1 MNDNEYEV
9 PIQRGLLK
17 PTLLI
22 TFFSTI
28 GIIVSFFTQ
37 IVLAARFGAKMEM
50 DSYLAASVVPQFIT
64 AVLLGALN
72 VTFIPIFIEY
82 ETQKSKAEAWK
93 VASIFTNLTF
103 LILLFVSFL
112 GCVFASRLISITAP
126 GFKGEAFSLTASLVR
141 VLLPSIIFGGLN
153 SLLSS
158 IYYVHHQFFRPATAP
173 VINAITILLFVIA
186 FEPLWGIKSV
196 AFGTL
201 TGSIV
206 SFLFLIP
213 IFLKGKRY
221 RFSLDFSNKGVMQI
235 IKVMS
240 PLLFAGL
247 FYRATTVFERMIAS
261 TLPVGS
267 ISYLGYSS
275 RIIRILGTIATG
287 GISITIFPAMARS
300 WAEKDLAKVREHFAK
315 GVRIIMLITFP
326 IAVIFAVL
334 RVPIIQIFLERRRF
348 DHIATLAVANVM
360 LIELVWFICGGL
372 GNVVGKGFYI
382 SQKTKLLAILSIV
395 ETTAYFGY
403 AYVLAKYL
411 SYIGLAAAISMY
423 FFFSIII
430 NSFIMQKIYQG
441 INGKKIFDGFIKVL
455 SAATCCGICA
465 YSFNNLSIAGNN
477 LIMKAG
483 IAGVGG
489 LLVYMFLVLYILKI
503 EEAIRLK
510 KKVYEK
516 LKVFSK
522 YYK

>member
-1 MNDNEYEV
+1 MNDDEYKM

-22 TFFSTI
+22 TFFSVI

-37 IVLAARFGAKMEM
+37 IVLAAKFGTKMEM
-50 DSYLAASVVPQFIT
+50 DSYLAALVVPQFIT
-64 AVLLGALN
+64 AVLLGALT
-72 VTFIPIFIEY
+72 VTFIPILIEY
-82 ETQKSKAEAWK
+82 ETQKSRDEAWK

-103 LILLFVSFL
+103 LILLFVSFF
-112 GCVFASRLISITAP
+112 GCIFAPQLISVTAP
-126 GFKGEAFSLTASLVR
+126 GFKDEPFLLTVSLVR
-141 VLLPSIIFGGLN
+141 ILLPSIIFGGLN

-158 IYYVHHQFFRPATAP
+158 IYYAHHQFFRPATAP
-173 VINAITILLFVIA
+173 VINAVTILLFVIV
-186 FEPLWGIKSV
+186 FEPLWGVRSV

-201 TGSIV
+201 VGSII

-213 IFLKGKRY
+213 IFLKTERY
-221 RFSLDFSNKGVMQI
+221 TFSLDFSNKGVIKI

-240 PLLFAGL
+240 PLILAGL
-247 FYRATTVFERMIAS
+247 FSRATTPIERMIAS

-267 ISYLGYSS
+267 LSYLGYSS
-275 RIIRILGTIATG
+275 KIITILARIATG
-287 GISITIFPAMARS
+287 GISITIFLAMARS
-300 WAEKDLAKVREHFAK
+300 WAEKDLAKVREYFAK
-315 GVRIIMLITFP
+315 GIRIIMLITFP
-326 IAVIFAVL
+326 IAAIFAVL
-334 RVPIIQIFLERRRF
+334 RVPIIQVFLERGRF
-348 DHIATLAVANVM
+348 DHTATLAVANVM

-455 SAATCCGICA
+455 SAAMCCGICA
-465 YSFNNLSIAGNN
+465 YSFNNSSIAGNN
-477 LIMKAG
+477 LIMKTG

-489 LLVYMFLVLYILKI
+489 LLVYVFLVLYILKI